1 MVAQYLCSAALVMR
15 LEMQLCLENGGGS
28 ASSTSASIFEPLVV
42 PGQGPL
48 ILSLVIPVETATD

>member
-1 MVAQYLCSAALVMR
+1 
-15 LEMQLCLENGGGS
+15 MQLCLENGGGS